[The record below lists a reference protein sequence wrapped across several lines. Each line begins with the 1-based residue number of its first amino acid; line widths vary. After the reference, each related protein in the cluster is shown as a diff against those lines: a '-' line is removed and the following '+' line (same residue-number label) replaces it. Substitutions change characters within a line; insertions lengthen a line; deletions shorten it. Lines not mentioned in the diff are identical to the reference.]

1 MDQATL
7 IQTVVQQVLQ
17 QLNQTPAA
25 PSVST
30 SGGGVGGGKDGL
42 FDNVDAAVI
51 AAKAAFRKL
60 SAGGLDMRDGIIKLI
75 KKLVVENSKQWGRI
89 ELEETKVGRLD
100 HKITKLEI
108 LPGVPGVEYLR
119 TAAHSGDD
127 GITLDELA
135 PWGVIGAIT
144 PVTHS
149 IPTLTAN
156 AVSMI
161 AAGNAVIF
169 NPHPSGA
176 NCAALAVQ
184 TYNRAIAAR
193 FGIENLLCIIIPPT
207 LRTAEEIFRHDDI
220 PLLVATGGPGV
231 ARAAMKQTKRAIV
244 AGPGN
249 PPVVIDETAD
259 LDNAAR
265 SIITGGGFDNNLLCI
280 GEKEVFVVE
289 SVFDQMMAAMER
301 AGAVR
306 LTASQIA
313 ALTKAAFVTENGHTH
328 VSKDFVGKDCSVLS
342 QAAGM
347 SLLNKNVDLLF
358 GETDESNPFVPEE
371 QMMPFVPFVRVPH
384 VDRAIELAIKHE
396 HGFGHT
402 AIIHSNN
409 LNTITRMGKVMNTTL
424 FVVNGPSTA
433 GLGIGGEGYL
443 SYSIATPT
451 GEGIT
456 TPLSFT
462 RFRRATIAGALRVI

>member
-1 MDQATL
+1 MDQTSL

-17 QLNQTPAA
+17 QLNQTPVA

-30 SGGGVGGGKDGL
+30 SGGGGGKDGV
-42 FDNVDAAVI
+42 FDNVDAAVV

-100 HKITKLEI
+100 HKIAKLEI

-119 TAAHSGDD
+119 TVAHSGDD
-127 GITLDELA
+127 GITLDEFA

-161 AAGNAVIF
+161 AAGNAIIF

-193 FGIENLLCIIIPPT
+193 FGIENLLCIISPPT

-265 SIITGGGFDNNLLCI
+265 SIIAGGGFDNNLLCI

-289 SVFDQMMAAMER
+289 SVFDRMMAAMER

-313 ALTKAAFVTENGHTH
+313 ALTKAAFVTENSHTH
-328 VSKDFVGKDCSVLS
+328 VSKDFVGKDCSVLA

-371 QMMPFVPFVRVPH
+371 QMMPFVPFVRVPN

-462 RFRRATIAGALRVI
+462 RFRRVTIAGSLRVI